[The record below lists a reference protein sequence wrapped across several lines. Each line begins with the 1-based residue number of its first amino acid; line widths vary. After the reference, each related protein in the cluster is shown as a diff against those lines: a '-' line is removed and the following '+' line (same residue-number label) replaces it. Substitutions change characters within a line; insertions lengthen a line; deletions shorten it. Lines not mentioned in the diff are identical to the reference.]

1 MSQESKSISQAKRL
15 VMKRLGFSEE
25 RANTFVR
32 NELRHDIPALRSKK
46 ASKFILGTTRMFC
59 DKQITNSNTVL
70 ELNATLKLIVDGGH
84 DNEYD
89 RNLNGLSAQ
98 DLIDRFST
106 SRQYLSYKEKE
117 EINSMTFEGDSDYDI
132 VRIDSFEQA
141 QQYHAH
147 TTWCIT
153 QTQGAFKS
161 YTDSGH
167 SQFYFCLRKDWDR
180 PRMYPIAN
188 GNEED
193 TSTPLDDYGLSMIA
207 VSVNEDG
214 ELNTCTSR
222 WNHDHGGNDSIM
234 NAVQIS
240 KLVNR
245 NFFETFK
252 PNTTW
257 TDKVNKIKQRL
268 AAREL
273 YDYDDIDFEIHISQ
287 YMKDYSFIEVDKKF
301 NLIDEKNMTLKFD
314 KWFVTAPYLQRE
326 KPLPIE
332 FGNRQWNYL
341 TNDGN
346 LLLKENVPVVYGFQN
361 RDITFIQLQTGMFIA
376 INIHGKKIFNKEF
389 QTAYY
394 FSQDT
399 NQALVEQNDRYNW
412 IDMNGNFMSDKW
424 YDWVSRNHR
433 IANYQGKFCV
443 LDDSHEP
450 TSKSFDSIV
459 HDCLNYH
466 IIEKGHKYNVLD
478 NKGNIISNDWFDK
491 LYTIGRLK
499 SLGLQNKYGFYKL
512 IDDEGQLQL
521 HKIENITEEE
531 IAANYRLERHYR

>member
-15 VMKRLGFSEE
+15 VMKRLGFTEE

-32 NELRHDIPALRSKK
+32 NELRHDIPALRTKL
-46 ASKFILGTTRMFC
+46 ASKFVLGVTRMFC
-59 DKQITNSNTVL
+59 DGQITNSNTVL
-70 ELNATLKLIVDGGH
+70 ELNTTLKLIVEGGH
-84 DNEYD
+84 YNEYD

-106 SRQYLSYKEKE
+106 TRQYLSCKEKE
-117 EINSMTFEGDSDYDI
+117 EINNMTFEGDSDYDI

-141 QQYHAH
+141 HQYHAH
-147 TTWCIT
+147 TTWCVT
-153 QTQGAFKS
+153 QKERAFKS
-161 YTDSGH
+161 YTDLGNN
-167 SQFYFCLRKDWDR
+167 QFYFCLRKDWDR
-180 PRMYPIAN
+180 PRMYPIVN
-188 GNEED
+188 DNEED

-207 VSVNEDG
+207 VSVNENG

-252 PNTTW
+252 PNPAW

-273 YDYDDIDFEIHISQ
+273 YNYDDIYFKIYPSQ
-287 YMKDYSFIEVDKKF
+287 YMKDYSFIEVDQKI
-301 NLIDEKNMTLKFD
+301 NLIDEKNRTLKFD
-314 KWFVTAPYLQRE
+314 KWFFAFPEQQTE
-326 KPLPIE
+326 KPLPIS
-332 FGNRQWNYL
+332 FGARQCNYL

-346 LLLKENVPVVYGFQN
+346 LLLKENAFMVLGFLN
-361 RDITFIQLQTGMFIA
+361 KDITFIQLQTGMFTA
-376 INIHGKKIFNKEF
+376 INIQGEKVFNKEF
-389 QTAYY
+389 QNARH
-394 FSQDT
+394 FNQDN
-399 NQALVEQNDRYNW
+399 NQALVQQNDRYNW
-412 IDMNGNFMSDKW
+412 IDMNGNFVSDKW

-433 IANYQGKFCV
+433 VAQDQGKLFV
-443 LDDSHEP
+443 LDDSHKL
-450 TSKSFDSIV
+450 TSTSFDSIV
-459 HDCLNYH
+459 WDCRDYH
-466 IIEKGHKYNVLD
+466 VIEKDHKYNVLD
-478 NKGNIISNDWFDK
+478 YKGNILSCNWFDK

-521 HKIENITEEE
+521 QKVENITEEE
-531 IAANYRLERHYR
+531 IAKTCRLQRHYR

>member
-32 NELRHDIPALRSKK
+32 GELRHDIPALRSKK

-59 DKQITNSNTVL
+59 DNQITNSNTVL
-70 ELNATLKLIVDGGH
+70 ELNTTLKLIVDGGH
-84 DNEYD
+84 YNEYD

-106 SRQYLSYKEKE
+106 TRQYLSYKEKE
-117 EINSMTFEGDSDYDI
+117 EINNMTFKGDSDYDI
-132 VRIDSFEQA
+132 IRIDSFEQA
-141 QQYHAH
+141 QQYQAY

-153 QTQGAFKS
+153 QRQGAFKS
-161 YTDSGH
+161 YTDSGNN
-167 SQFYFCLRKDWDR
+167 QFYFCLRKDWDR

-188 GNEED
+188 DNEED

-207 VSVNEDG
+207 VSVNENG

-252 PNTTW
+252 PNPQW

-273 YDYDDIDFEIHISQ
+273 YNYDDIDFKIYPSQ

-301 NLIDEKNMTLKFD
+301 NLIDEKNLTLKFD
-314 KWFVTAPYLQRE
+314 KWFFTFPEKQTE
-326 KPLPIE
+326 KPLPLS
-332 FGNRQWNYL
+332 FGYGQCNYL

-346 LLLKENVPVVYGFQN
+346 LLLKENAFAAFGFQN
-361 RDITFIQLQTGMFIA
+361 KDITFIQLQTGMFSA
-376 INIHGKKIFNKEF
+376 INIQGKKIFNKEF
-389 QTAYY
+389 ENVNH

-433 IANYQGKFCV
+433 IASYQGKFCV

-459 HDCLNYH
+459 HDCLDYH
-466 IIEKGHKYNVLD
+466 IIEKDHKYNVLD

-491 LYTIGRLK
+491 IYTVWHLM
-499 SLGLQNKYGFYKL
+499 SFGLQNKNGFYYL
-512 IDDEGQLQL
+512 ITDEGPLQLQ
-521 HKIENITEEE
+521 KVENITEEE

>member
-15 VMKRLGFSEE
+15 VMKRLGFTEE

-32 NELRHDIPALRSKK
+32 GELRHDIPALRSKK

-59 DKQITNSNTVL
+59 DNQIANSNTVL
-70 ELNATLKLIVDGGH
+70 ELNTTLKLIVDGGH
-84 DNEYD
+84 YNEYD

-106 SRQYLSYKEKE
+106 TRQYLSYKEKE
-117 EINSMTFEGDSDYDI
+117 EINNMTFKGDSDYDI
-132 VRIDSFEQA
+132 IRIDSFEQA
-141 QQYHAH
+141 QQYHDH

-153 QTQGAFKS
+153 QRQGAFKS

-167 SQFYFCLRKDWDR
+167 NQFYFCLRKDWDR
-180 PRMYPIAN
+180 PRMYPIVN
-188 GNEED
+188 NNEED
-193 TSTPLDDYGLSMIA
+193 TNTPLDDYGLSMIA

-214 ELNTCTSR
+214 ELNTCTCR

-252 PNTTW
+252 PNPKW

-273 YDYDDIDFEIHISQ
+273 YNYDDIDFEIHTSQ

-314 KWFVTAPYLQRE
+314 KWFVTDPYLQRE

-346 LLLKENVPVVYGFQN
+346 LLLKENVPVVYGFLN
-361 RDITFIQLQTGMFIA
+361 RDITFIQLQTGIFIA
-376 INIHGKKIFNKEF
+376 INTQGKKIFNKEF

-394 FSQDT
+394 FSQDN
-399 NQALVEQNDRYNW
+399 NQALVEQNGRYNW

-433 IANYQGKFCV
+433 IANYQGKFFV

-459 HDCLNYH
+459 WNCQDYH
-466 IIEKGHKYNVLD
+466 IIEKDHKYNVLD

-491 LYTIGRLK
+491 IYTICHLT
-499 SLGLQNKYGFYKL
+499 SFALQNKNGFYNL
-512 IDDEGQLQL
+512 ITDEGPLQLQ
-521 HKIENITEEE
+521 KVENITEEE